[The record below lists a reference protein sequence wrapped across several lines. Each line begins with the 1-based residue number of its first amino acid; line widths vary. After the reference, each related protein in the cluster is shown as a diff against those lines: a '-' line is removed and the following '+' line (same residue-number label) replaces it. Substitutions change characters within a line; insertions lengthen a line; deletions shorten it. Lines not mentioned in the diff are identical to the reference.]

1 MNNEHLASIS
11 AQLILKL
18 YREDVAKMVLVHSD
32 TWSNT
37 TPPYSEEQ
45 DQFTLLH
52 ANKAA
57 SLWITH
63 IKPN

>member
-1 MNNEHLASIS
+1 VNNEHLASIS